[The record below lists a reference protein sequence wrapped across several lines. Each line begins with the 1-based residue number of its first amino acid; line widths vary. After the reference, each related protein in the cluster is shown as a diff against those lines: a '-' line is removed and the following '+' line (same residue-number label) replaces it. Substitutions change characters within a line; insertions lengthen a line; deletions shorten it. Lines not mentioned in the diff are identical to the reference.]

1 VVGTSSSGPRAPA
14 PSTACSDAV
23 ARNSDW
29 PAPPEGQT
37 RAVTGYSFGD
47 TALAAERLHV
57 LDAVFAPTT
66 DALLD
71 GLRLTP
77 SRIAD
82 LGCGPGATTARLVG
96 RWPTARVAGF
106 DASEAFLAVARAG
119 VPAADFVAADV
130 TAPLPG
136 APYDLVY
143 ARFLLAHLSDV
154 PAAVGVWAASLEP
167 DGLLVLEE
175 TEHIASSDPW
185 FARYEAVSYG
195 RVASAGAHVYAGAD
209 ISAAIPAGVEVVLDR
224 VIDLDP
230 TAGEAAGMFWRN
242 LATWGPDAVTQ
253 GLLTEAD
260 RDALLTHLRHRVD
273 DPTRGLFTWTHRQ
286 TVLRRA

>member
-1 VVGTSSSGPRAPA
+1 
-14 PSTACSDAV
+14 
-23 ARNSDW
+23 
-29 PAPPEGQT
+29 
-37 RAVTGYSFGD
+37 VTGYSFGD
-47 TALAAERLHV
+47 TELAAERLHV

-71 GLRLTP
+71 GLPRLP
-77 SRIAD
+77 ARIAD
-82 LGCGPGATTARLVG
+82 LGCGPGATTARLVD
-96 RWPTARVAGF
+96 RWPSARVTGV
-106 DASEAFLAVARAG
+106 DTSEAFLTAARAG

-143 ARFLLAHLSDV
+143 ARFLLAHLPDV
-154 PAAVGVWAASLEP
+154 AAAVRAWVAALGSGGV
-167 DGLLVLEE
+167 LVLEE

-195 RVASAGAHVYAGAD
+195 RVASVGAHVYAGAD
-209 ISAAIPAGVEVVLDR
+209 ITAAIPAGIEVMLDR
-224 VIDLDP
+224 VIELDP

-242 LATWGPDAVTQ
+242 LATWGPDAVAQ

-260 RDALLTHLRHRVD
+260 RHALLTHLRGRID
-273 DPTRGLFTWTHRQ
+273 DPTRGLFSWTHHQ

>member
-1 VVGTSSSGPRAPA
+1 M
-14 PSTACSDAV
+14 
-23 ARNSDW
+23 
-29 PAPPEGQT
+29 
-37 RAVTGYSFGD
+37 TGYSFGD

-71 GLRLTP
+71 GLPLTP
-77 SRIAD
+77 ARIAD
-82 LGCGPGATTARLVG
+82 LGCGPGATTARLVA
-96 RWPTARVAGF
+96 RWPTARVTGF
-106 DASEAFLAVARAG
+106 DASEAFLAAARTG
-119 VPAADFVAADV
+119 VPTADFVAADV

-143 ARFLLAHLSDV
+143 ARFLLAHLPDV
-154 PAAVGVWAASLEP
+154 AAAVRAWVAGLGSGGV
-167 DGLLVLEE
+167 LVLEE

-224 VIDLDP
+224 VVELDP

-242 LATWGPDAVTQ
+242 LATWGPDAVAQ

-260 RDALLTHLRHRVD
+260 RDALLTHLRDRVD
-273 DPTRGLFTWTHRQ
+273 DPTRGLFTWTHHQ